1 MAGTVAFAVKAVLA
15 VAPKGIDLFSATR
28 KTRVHADH
36 RRLDPC
42 QLDSSAEEN
51 PVALSRTVK
60 AQNLLE
66 FEQLIAKCRE

>member
-15 VAPKGIDLFSATR
+15 VAPKGIDLFSAAR
-28 KTRVHADH
+28 KIRVYADQ

-42 QLDSSAEEN
+42 QLGCSAEEH
-51 PVALSRTVK
+51 PVALSLAVK

-66 FEQLIAKCRE
+66 FEQLIAKCKV